1 MDYVD
6 AYCERLAPGLWG
18 EPLNALSNFAF
29 VVAAAVVWFRYR
41 PERTGL
47 KVLVSL
53 LALIGVGSLS
63 FHTAANALTRV
74 FDVLFIALF
83 AFFYMVCFAH
93 WFLGRRWPVA
103 WLFAP
108 GLAVLGVALIPLS
121 RLVPQGSG
129 SYLPVLVALIG
140 LTAGL
145 RVGKP
150 ELRHHWPS
158 FAAAS
163 AVFALSLT
171 LRTVDNVVCAELPHG
186 THYLWHLLNA
196 VVLYLVA
203 RALVLRVREVS
214 PPRSALPAD
223 RSGPP

>member
-18 EPLNALSNFAF
+18 EPLNVLSSLGFLI
-29 VVAAAVVWFRYR
+29 AAAVVWLRYR
-41 PERTGL
+41 PERTSL
-47 KVLVSL
+47 KVLVAL

-63 FHTAANALTRV
+63 FHIAANELTRV
-74 FDVLFIALF
+74 FDLLFSALF
-83 AFFYMVCFAH
+83 VFFYMVCFAH
-93 WFLGRRWPVA
+93 WFLGRRWPTA
-103 WLFAP
+103 SLFAP
-108 GLAVLGVALIPLS
+108 GLAVLCVAMVPLS
-121 RLVPQGSG
+121 RMMPHGS
-129 SYLPVLVALIG
+129 SAYLPALVALIG

-150 ELRHHWPS
+150 ELRHHWTN

-163 AVFALSLT
+163 AVFAVSLT
-171 LRTVDNVVCAELPHG
+171 SRTVDTGVCTDLPSG

-196 VVLYLVA
+196 VVLYLIS

-214 PPRSALPAD
+214 PPRSVLPAY
-223 RSGPP
+223 RS